1 MAYCDKCG
9 AYIPDG
15 QSKCLA
21 CGYDEAAE
29 TAAAQAS
36 AQAAAQQSGK
46 GESGRFK
53 NYDEIYRTQLEE
65 HRRRQQE
72 QNRKWAEEEQRRRAA
87 AQQTRASDSAGYD
100 AAESGS
106 TASPYAPDTERSKV
120 WGVLSYIS
128 VLCLIPLLTG
138 RGGEKAKFHA
148 KQGVR
153 LVVFGALADLMSAI
167 PGIGWLFSV
176 ARFIL
181 MLIGMS
187 NAANDRRQP
196 LPYIGSIGSF

>member
-29 TAAAQAS
+29 TAAAQAA
-36 AQAAAQQSGK
+36 AQATAQQAENGGSGH
-46 GESGRFK
+46 FK
-53 NYDEIYRTQLEE
+53 NYDEIYRAQMEE

-87 AQQTRASDSAGYD
+87 AQQTRASDSASYD

-106 TASPYAPDTERSKV
+106 SASSYAPDREKSKV

-138 RGGEKAKFHA
+138 RGGENAKFHA

-153 LVVFGALADLMSAI
+153 LVVFGALADLMSSI

-187 NAANDRRQP
+187 NAANGRRQP